1 MEEGQIMLTTAL
13 EFLAFMVKHPE
24 HNFEYV
30 IEVWDGLPPDEKE
43 ACRDALNTIDA
54 MSEIDVSLN

>member
-1 MEEGQIMLTTAL
+1 MMVTTAL

-30 IEVWDGLPPDEKE
+30 ISVWDGLPPDEKE
-43 ACRDALNTIDA
+43 ACRDALHAIDA
-54 MSEIDVSLN
+54 MCETAVSLN